1 MKRILV
7 FLMIIILA
15 VSCKLKDDG
24 EIDTGD
30 PVSPGGSVGNI
41 SIELPANGDSIVV
54 ASSFEIKWVSEN
66 VKQKVN
72 IEFSTNNGS
81 SWTNIISNL
90 ENSGSYVWNPIP
102 NITSNQCRIKIITA
116 DSTVSVLNS
125 GVFSIVKSST
135 LSLELKKPN
144 GGEVFL
150 VSDSL
155 NIQWISTGVELL
167 RIEISKDNG
176 SNWLLIETAAN
187 AFPGVYSWKPE
198 ENFVSENCLVKV
210 SDVTPN
216 GIFDISNSKFSI
228 LIPQYIKVTS
238 PNGSEYWQSGT
249 SQTITW
255 LSSEVENVK
264 IEYSTNNGLEWFV
277 LTGNTPSDGY
287 FTWEVLPSTPTTMAR
302 VRISDADDGFPSD
315 LSDEVFTIIP
325 EESFSITSPN
335 GGEVLTSGESF
346 TIRWNVPQTQPLSDP
361 VSKKGERKQKFK
373 GHLINYPTEI
383 TGVSK
388 INIDFT
394 SNSGSEWSRIV
405 SSTDNDGEFIW
416 NNIPEVNSDLCL
428 LKITD
433 ADDGLPVDISDK
445 TFTIS
450 SSIPKFLTV
459 TTPNGGE
466 NWESGSSQTIT
477 WQSGGVSEVRIFY
490 TTNNGINWNVITEQT
505 ESDGFYNWEQI
516 PVTASTNCKV
526 KVVNVDELIPGDE
539 SDSPFSIIPESEIMV
554 KFPDGNEVLQS
565 GVPYDIKWTSNN
577 VENVKIEF
585 TSNSGAVWSVVEQA
599 VPSSG
604 VYNWT
609 TVPAINSSQC
619 RVRISDAED
628 GLPYDIS
635 NENFQIRNQVEQ
647 SITLSSP
654 NGGEEWQAGTNHNI
668 TWDASAIAAVS
679 IEYSTNNG
687 INWEPLAQNVVNTGS
702 YAWNPIPDVNSTQCK
717 IKIFDATDNLPIDES
732 DGLFTIKP
740 VPSLA
745 IVSPNGG
752 ELFVAG
758 QPVNIIWNSTGVEN
772 VKIEY
777 TINNGISPED
787 WFILVANTPS
797 DGLYETGFS
806 IPSEKY
812 RIRISESQTGA
823 PIDESNGTFTI
834 SPQPGI
840 VVESP
845 NGGEDWLTGTTIE
858 IRWNATNIQNVG
870 IEYSIDGGAD
880 WKQIVNNIPSNGLY
894 NWHIPESI
902 DFRSDLCL
910 IRISDA
916 LDGSPSD
923 VSDNFFTIHPE
934 DKLLRWTFPNGG
946 EYIYREPQ
954 RSDTL
959 ITWISAGIDF
969 VDIEYTSDNGQTWLP
984 IVNNYHSTGAF
995 LWTIPFGQPSTLAR
1009 IRIFDASNHDT
1020 TDMSDSHFYLHIAPG
1035 INVEKPVGGNI
1046 FIGKNGSAKL
1056 NWDLLPGEDNYK
1068 LEYSVN
1074 SGKEWRSLDYKNIST
1089 SEKGSLEFQNPAN
1102 SGKSYLV
1109 RIRSGEKYSDEIN
1122 VRVK

>member
-1 MKRILV
+1 
-7 FLMIIILA
+7 MIIILA